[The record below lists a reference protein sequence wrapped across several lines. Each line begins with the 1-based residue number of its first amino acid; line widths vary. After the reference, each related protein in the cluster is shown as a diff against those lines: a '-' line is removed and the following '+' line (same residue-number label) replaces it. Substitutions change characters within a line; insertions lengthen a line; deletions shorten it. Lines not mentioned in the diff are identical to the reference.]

1 MSRTPKAESRAAESP
16 ARASFVS
23 GRPADLRDFIQ
34 LLDKAGH
41 LLRVTEPVDWKFEI
55 GARSR
60 ATNRPLL
67 FENVIDYPGSRVFTN
82 GLCDSRALA
91 LALGRDADVPQATLL
106 EEAKPFFAAPP
117 PPVLMG
123 NGPALENVIEGNNL
137 DLFSFPVP
145 QWNPCE
151 TARYIGTWHLN
162 VSRDPETRA
171 RNVGVYRMQL
181 LGSKRATVS
190 ASPQSD
196 FACHA
201 RKAEAQGQPLPMA
214 VAIGVPEVAVMA
226 AGAACPAGMD
236 EYELAGALQGRPV
249 ELIRCPTLDLEVPA
263 MAEIVIEGFIE
274 PGARAL
280 DGPYFDY
287 CGRPN
292 SNPQAYIF
300 EATRLTYRSQPIFR
314 GAAIG
319 RPGAEDHQ
327 LFAFLAQLGL
337 VDFHGSRKRQKT
349 QNFLWK
355 HRAFRA
361 LQAVGRFGST
371 LRTFS
376 T

>member
-1 MSRTPKAESRAAESP
+1 MSRAPKDAAGAAASP
-16 ARASFVS
+16 APDSFAS
-23 GRPADLRDFIQ
+23 GRPVDLRQFIQ
-34 LLDKAGH
+34 LLDNAGH
-41 LLRVTEPVDWKFEI
+41 LLRVAEPVDWRFEL

-60 ATNRPLL
+60 ETNRPLL
-67 FENVIDYPGSRVFTN
+67 FENVIDYPGGRVFTN
-82 GLCDSRALA
+82 GLCDSRAIA
-91 LALGRDADVPQATLL
+91 LALGRHAGMPQAALL
-106 EEAKPFFAAPP
+106 KEAKSYLAAPP
-117 PPVLMG
+117 PPVLME
-123 NGPALENVIEGNNL
+123 NGPALENAVEGSHL
-137 DLFSFPVP
+137 DLFSLPVP
-145 QWNPCE
+145 QWSPCE

-181 LGSKRATVS
+181 LSSKRATVS

-196 FACHA
+196 FASHV

-214 VAIGVPEVAVMA
+214 VAIGVPEVMVMA

-236 EYELAGALQGRPV
+236 EYELAGAFQGHAV
-249 ELIRCPTLDLEVPA
+249 ELVRCPALDLEVPA
-263 MAEIVIEGFIE
+263 TSEIVIEGFIE
-274 PGARAL
+274 PGARVL

-292 SNPQAYIF
+292 SNLQAFMF
-300 EATRLTYRSQPIFR
+300 EATRMTYRSQPIFR

-327 LFAFLAQLGL
+327 LFAFLAQLDL
-337 VDFHGSRKRQKT
+337 IDFHGSRKRQKM

-355 HRAFRA
+355 HRNFRA
-361 LQAVGRFGST
+361 LQFVGRFGSA
-371 LRTFS
+371 LRTIS